1 MALNVKV
8 NQKAKLRIYNIA
20 EYLEEEY
27 SMQTARN
34 FVQTVYK
41 TIDKVAEHPA
51 GKRHPQ
57 SSVRDSRE
65 SDESFVSPD

>member
-1 MALNVKV
+1 MALNVRV
-8 NQKAKLRIYNIA
+8 NQKAKLRIYDIA

-41 TIDKVAEHPA
+41 TIDKVAEHQLA
-51 GKRHPQ
+51 DAKYHCLTRCN
-57 SSVRDSRE
+57 S
-65 SDESFVSPD
+65 